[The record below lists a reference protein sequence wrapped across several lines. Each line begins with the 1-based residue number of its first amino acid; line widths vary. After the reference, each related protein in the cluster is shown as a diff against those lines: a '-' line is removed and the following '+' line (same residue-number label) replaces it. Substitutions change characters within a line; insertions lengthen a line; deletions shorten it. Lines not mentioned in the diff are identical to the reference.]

1 MDLNEYM
8 MRQMIESRLADA
20 RARGDRARLL
30 GSVSRAPGLRVTV
43 GRTLIEVG
51 RWVAGARSG
60 GPQLT
65 DPTPE
70 GRRV

>member
-30 GSVSRAPGLRVTV
+30 GSVGRAPGLRVTV

-51 RWVAGARSG
+51 RWLAGVRSE
-60 GPQLT
+60 GPQLA